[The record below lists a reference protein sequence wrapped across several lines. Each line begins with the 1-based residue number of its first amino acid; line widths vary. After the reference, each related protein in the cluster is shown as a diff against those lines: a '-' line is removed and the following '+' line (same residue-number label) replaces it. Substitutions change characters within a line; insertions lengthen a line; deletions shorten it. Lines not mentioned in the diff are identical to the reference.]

1 VDRCRSNRG
10 QIGQHTPAQAC
21 SKGYARGISSG
32 CAPGCRY
39 AQLGHASWSEPFEPV
54 EPLGTER
61 GHPGHDDHTQDA
73 FRKQRGTCQGMRT
86 ATGMTHER
94 EPLDALSIGDCGGV
108 GGRRRHVPVWAGGR
122 PVVAGAGVR
131 YPADAEPGRG
141 REKGLWGGADVRR
154 AVVPE
159 DGEPAASS
167 APMWYACSLRP
178 SPSSR
183 SVSVTIRLV

>member
-1 VDRCRSNRG
+1 MDRCRSNRG

-86 ATGMTHER
+86 AAGMTHER

-108 GGRRRHVPVWAGGR
+108 GGRRRHVPVWARSRPAVGGPSYDTQR
-122 PVVAGAGVR
+122 MPSRSA
-131 YPADAEPGRG
+131 AEKRG
-141 REKGLWGGADVRR
+141 SGEA
-154 AVVPE
+154 PMF
-159 DGEPAASS
+159 GEPWCQKTVSRPRHPRPCGTRAACGRRP
-167 APMWYACSLRP
+167 APDRFP
-178 SPSSR
+178 
-183 SVSVTIRLV
+183 